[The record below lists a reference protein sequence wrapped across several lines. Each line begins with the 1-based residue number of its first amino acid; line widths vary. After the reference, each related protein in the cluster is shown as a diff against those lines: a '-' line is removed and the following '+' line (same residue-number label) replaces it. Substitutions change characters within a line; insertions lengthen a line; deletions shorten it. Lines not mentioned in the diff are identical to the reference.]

1 MPMTPH
7 FLRRLLPHGL
17 RVLAAP
23 LLLTGALLAPAVSVA
38 QLSAPARGDYIVAV
52 VNQEL
57 VTYSDVMRRL
67 QAIEQDAARS
77 GARLPARE
85 QLLNDVVNAL
95 IDDRAQLS
103 HARDTG
109 LRVDEAELDR
119 AAANVAA
126 QNQLTLPQFRERLAA
141 EGLDYARFRNNLRDQ
156 ILLQRVREREV
167 QGRIRVTE
175 AEIDDY
181 LAEQRNQRAGA
192 QEYDIA
198 QLLVAV
204 PEGASDAV
212 VAERRARAEALLA
225 RARAGE
231 DFAALARAHSEGA
244 NREEGGRLGMRPAS
258 RLPELFLTAVEPL
271 KAGEVAPA
279 LVRSGAGFHVLKLL
293 DRRGGSADTITQ
305 TRSRHI
311 LLRLSPQLTAETA
324 LRRLAEYKRRVEQ
337 GEAGFAQLAR
347 EFSEDG
353 SAAQGGDL
361 GWASPGQFVPE
372 FERVMTDLPTGRIS
386 EPFLSRFG
394 AHLMQVT
401 DRRQAQVDPR
411 EQRELAR
418 NALRER
424 KYEETY
430 EEWAR
435 EIRERAFIDIR
446 IQPQL

>member
-1 MPMTPH
+1 MTSSVSPRAL
-7 FLRRLLPHGL
+7 LRRARALSARLVMLGL
-17 RVLAAP
+17 
-23 LLLTGALLAPAVSVA
+23 LLAPGLSLA
-38 QLSAPARGDYIVAV
+38 QGPAPTRGDYIVAV

-77 GARLPARE
+77 GARLPPRA
-85 QLLNDVVNAL
+85 QLISEVVNAL

-103 HARDTG
+103 HARVSG

-126 QNQLTLPQFRERLAA
+126 QNQLTLPQLRERLVA
-141 EGLDYARFRNNLRDQ
+141 EGLDYARFRDNLRDQ

-181 LAEQRNQRAGA
+181 LAEQRSQRAGA

-212 VAERRARAEALLA
+212 VAERRAKAESLLA

-244 NREEGGRLGMRPAS
+244 QREEGGRLGMRAAS
-258 RLPELFLTAVEPL
+258 RLPELFVKAVEPL
-271 KAGEVAPA
+271 KAGEVVPT

-293 DRRGGSADTITQ
+293 DRRADSADTITQ
-305 TRSRHI
+305 TRARHI
-311 LLRLSPQLTAETA
+311 LLRVSPQLTAETA
-324 LRRLAEYKRRVEQ
+324 LQRLAEYKRQVER

-353 SAAQGGDL
+353 SAPQGGDL

-372 FERVMTDLPTGRIS
+372 FERVMSALPTGRLS

-394 AHLMQVT
+394 AHLVQVT
-401 DRRQAQVDPR
+401 DRRQVQLDPR

-435 EIRERAFIDIR
+435 EIRERAFVDIR
-446 IQPQL
+446 TVPSL

>member
-1 MPMTPH
+1 MTLN
-7 FLRRLLPHGL
+7 FLRRLLPHGA
-17 RVLAAP
+17 RTLAAP
-23 LLLTGALLAPAVSVA
+23 LVLAGALLAPAVSVA
-38 QLSAPARGDYIVAV
+38 QLASPARGDYIVAV

-57 VTYSDVMRRL
+57 VTYSDVVRRL

-77 GARLPARE
+77 GARLPPRA
-85 QLLNDVVNAL
+85 QLLNEVVNAL

-119 AAANVAA
+119 AAANVAS

-212 VAERRARAEALLA
+212 VAERRAKAEGLLA

-244 NREEGGRLGMRPAS
+244 NREEGGRLGMRPAA
-258 RLPELFLTAVEPL
+258 RLPELFIEAVEPL
-271 KAGEVAPA
+271 KAGEVVPT

-293 DRRGGSADTITQ
+293 DRQGGSADTITQ
-305 TRSRHI
+305 TRARHI
-311 LLRLSPQLTAETA
+311 LLRLSPQLSAETA

-353 SAAQGGDL
+353 SAPQGGDL

-372 FERVMTDLPTGRIS
+372 FERVMTALPTGRLS

-394 AHLMQVT
+394 AHLVQVT
-401 DRRQAQVDPR
+401 DRRQAKVDPR

-418 NALRER
+418 NVLRER